1 MKITMK
7 FIYIA
12 LALVAVALDTLR
24 ANAASGDLFASVDG
38 GFVYKYPPSGVQNT
52 FAAGL
57 NAARGVD
64 FDSSGNLFVVTFFC
78 DTSCQTNIIKIT
90 PDGVQSTFAS
100 AAGDHGYGLE
110 FDSAGNLYTTVNFDT
125 LEASQIWKYLP
136 DGTPSLF
143 ATASSALYVFF
154 DLAFDRFGNL
164 FVSTQSGAQQPD
176 TILK

>member
-90 PDGVQSTFAS
+90 PDGVQSLFATIANRVLEGLAIDGANNVFAMAFNGVVYKFTPDGVQSTFAS
-100 AAGDHGYGLE
+100 AAGDH
-110 FDSAGNLYTTVNFDT
+110 
-125 LEASQIWKYLP
+125 
-136 DGTPSLF
+136 
-143 ATASSALYVFF
+143 
-154 DLAFDRFGNL
+154 
-164 FVSTQSGAQQPD
+164 
-176 TILK
+176 